1 MKHKTHSVTPPFN
14 LWQSIWHKGGQVFP
28 NVEKLESNSNTS
40 NHVKLSNIHE
50 QIRLFF
56 HSIRGPMNNT
66 LLGMDL
72 LEDALGDSDEAHEIL
87 QHVKKSC
94 IFASDTLDKY
104 AGLKRIMNSSKD
116 NNITFYPFNLNGF
129 FQQIEFLTRYACL
142 EKNIK
147 YRWNVPGDIR
157 PWVMGDEHNLTHVFL
172 SILQEAIVNSPEQ
185 NTVVLDVSGRM
196 IRTNQQAVTVTIQYR
211 HTCPSKLSTETAWT
225 MNQYIM
231 AVHKGTLQ
239 HTFVPEVHDSPYTI
253 RKRQPTM
260 TAILQNFRDFFSVF
274 SSDKDQVS
282 EQRPSVMGKFLHNL
296 SVLTR
301 GSQKGGTVVPLKGAN
316 TFVIHIPFSIC
327 ERGVSLP
334 IPESKSNA
342 QVSCQGTRTMTRR
355 NQVHMTEMVELGSY
369 TPLSHLSHLVKK
381 VFHAT
386 YTICVVDDSE
396 MVRKMV
402 VQLVNTTTKNLQN
415 PTLVWQAQDGLE
427 AIVNFYAK
435 LAQISVIFMDN
446 VMPTLT
452 GPMTARLLR
461 AMGYKNLIIGITG
474 NSMPDDVS
482 HFYEAGID
490 HLFIKPFTKRQM
502 NAVWKLIDTEGVGT
516 RSRHKLVYENDML
529 NWKKT
534 DSMIS
539 CISSEG
545 RLQT

>member
-14 LWQSIWHKGGQVFP
+14 LWQSIWKKASQVFP
-28 NVEKLESNSNTS
+28 NVEQLEPNSNNS

-72 LEDALGDSDEAHEIL
+72 LEDALGDSFEAHEIL
-87 QHVKKSC
+87 QHVKNSC
-94 IFASDTLDKY
+94 TFASDTLDKY

-147 YRWNVPGDIR
+147 YLWNVPGDTR

-172 SILQEAIVNSPEQ
+172 SILQEAIANSPEQ

-196 IRTNQQAVTVTIQYR
+196 IRTNQQAVTITIQYR
-211 HTCPSKLSTETAWT
+211 RTCPSKLSTEPAWA
-225 MNQYIM
+225 MNQHIM
-231 AVHKGTLQ
+231 AAHKGTLQ
-239 HTFVPEVHDSPYTI
+239 HTFVPEVHHSPYTS
-253 RKRQPTM
+253 RKTQPTM
-260 TAILQNFRDFFSVF
+260 TATLQHVRDFFSV
-274 SSDKDQVS
+274 SSFDKDQVS
-282 EQRPSVMGKFLHNL
+282 EQRPSVMGKFLRKL
-296 SVLTR
+296 SVLSL
-301 GSQKGGTVVPLKGAN
+301 GSQTGGTVVPLKGAN
-316 TFVIHIPFSIC
+316 TFVIHIPFPIC
-327 ERGVSLP
+327 ERGSGTGTGP
-334 IPESKSNA
+334 KA
-342 QVSCQGTRTMTRR
+342 QASRQGSRTTIQR
-355 NQVHMTEMVELGSY
+355 NLAHMTETVELGSC
-369 TPLSHLSHLVKK
+369 TPHSHLVKK
-381 VFHAT
+381 VFHTT
-386 YTICVVDDSE
+386 YTVCVVDDSE

-402 VQLVNTTTKNLQN
+402 VQLVNTTTKDLQI
-415 PTLVWQAQDGLE
+415 PTHVWQAQDGLE

-529 NWKKT
+529 VWKKT
-534 DSMIS
+534 DSRES
-539 CISSEG
+539 CISDK
-545 RLQT
+545 RLTT

>member
-1 MKHKTHSVTPPFN
+1 
-14 LWQSIWHKGGQVFP
+14 
-28 NVEKLESNSNTS
+28 
-40 NHVKLSNIHE
+40 VKLSNIHE

-72 LEDALGDSDEAHEIL
+72 LEDALGDSDKAHEIL
-87 QHVKKSC
+87 QHVKNSC
-94 IFASDTLDKY
+94 TFASDTLDKY

-147 YRWNVPGDIR
+147 YLWNVPGDIR
-157 PWVMGDEHNLTHVFL
+157 QWVMGDEHNLTHVFL
-172 SILQEAIVNSPEQ
+172 SILQEAIANSPEQ

-196 IRTNQQAVTVTIQYR
+196 IRTNQQAVTITIQYR
-211 HTCPSKLSTETAWT
+211 RTCPSKLSTEPAWA
-225 MNQYIM
+225 MNQHIM
-231 AVHKGTLQ
+231 AAHKGTLQ
-239 HTFVPEVHDSPYTI
+239 HTFVPEVHHSPYTS
-253 RKRQPTM
+253 RKTPPTM
-260 TAILQNFRDFFSVF
+260 TATLQHVRDFFSIS
-274 SSDKDQVS
+274 SSDKNQVS
-282 EQRPSVMGKFLHNL
+282 EQRPSVMGEFLRKL
-296 SVLTR
+296 STRTRGSLTR
-301 GSQKGGTVVPLKGAN
+301 GSVVPLKGAN
-316 TFVIHIPFSIC
+316 TFVIHIPFPIC
-327 ERGVSLP
+327 ERGISVP
-334 IPESKSNA
+334 KPKSNA
-342 QVSCQGTRTMTRR
+342 QASRQGSRTTIQR
-355 NQVHMTEMVELGSY
+355 NLAHMNETWENSSQKGCD
-369 TPLSHLSHLVKK
+369 TPRSSHLVKK

-386 YTICVVDDSE
+386 YTVCVVDDSE

-402 VQLVNTTTKNLQN
+402 VQLVNTTTKDLQI
-415 PTLVWQAQDGLE
+415 PTHVWQAQDGLE

-516 RSRHKLVYENDML
+516 RSRHKLVYENDIL
-529 NWKKT
+529 VWKKT
-534 DSMIS
+534 DSRES
-539 CISSEG
+539 CISDK
-545 RLQT
+545 RLTT